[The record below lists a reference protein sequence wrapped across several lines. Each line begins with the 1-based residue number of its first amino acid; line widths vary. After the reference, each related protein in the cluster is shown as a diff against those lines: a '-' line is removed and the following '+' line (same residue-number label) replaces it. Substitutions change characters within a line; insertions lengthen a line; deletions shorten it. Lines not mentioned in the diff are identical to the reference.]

1 MLATAPGR
9 GAVGSLCRGMRLGWR
24 TPVAERMG
32 AWRGAFTDPLYRTA
46 YSLMAN
52 TVLTAVLGVAFWLAA
67 ARLFSRNE
75 VGQDSALI
83 SAMMG
88 ISVFCQLNLNNALTR
103 FLPVTRRY
111 TAGIVGLAYG
121 ASALVSLAVAVG
133 FVVLVPR
140 WSSQLRFLAHD
151 YVLAAA
157 FCIVLP
163 LWAVFTLQ
171 DSALTALR
179 RAPWVAVENT
189 VFGVLKL
196 AALPVLLALGTGHG
210 IFLAWTAPL
219 VLIVAVVNLLL
230 FARVVPVHL
239 RAAPD
244 RAANADAIERPA
256 LARFLALDY
265 LAWALSNGFAYLL
278 PLLVVAML
286 GSRTN
291 ASFYIAY
298 TVSASLNMLFL
309 NAATSL
315 TVEGAMAEQQLAEL
329 TRRLVRKM
337 LPLLL
342 AGVIVLTLAAP
353 LVLLPFGG
361 SYARQG
367 ATVLRLL
374 AVATLFRSVVILY
387 SAVARVRG
395 SGGRILVANVALVAL
410 LVVATV
416 AFGERYGLTGIG
428 VGWLGAHVVV
438 AVALLPS
445 LSRLLRQSA
454 APAFSAA
461 GTPRPSRSAS

>member
-1 MLATAPGR
+1 
-9 GAVGSLCRGMRLGWR
+9 MRLGWR

-32 AWRGAFTDPLYRTA
+32 AWRGSFTDPLYRTA

-52 TVLTAVLGVAFWLAA
+52 TVLTAVLGVVFWLVAA
-67 ARLFSRNE
+67 HLFSRRD
-75 VGQDSALI
+75 VGRDSALI

-111 TAGIVGLAYG
+111 TAGIVGIAYG
-121 ASALVSLAVAVG
+121 VTALVSLAVAVG

-140 WSSQLRFLAHD
+140 WSSQLHFLSQDHF
-151 YVLAAA
+151 LAAA
-157 FCIVLP
+157 FCVVLP
-163 LWAVFTLQ
+163 LWAVFTLE

-196 AALPVLLALGTGHG
+196 VALPLLLVFGVAHG

-219 VLIVAVVNLLL
+219 VAIVVVVNVVL
-230 FARVVPVHL
+230 FGWAVPAHL
-239 RAAPD
+239 RAAPE
-244 RAANADAIERPA
+244 REANADAIERPA

-265 LAWALSNGFAYLL
+265 LAWSLTNGFAYLL
-278 PLLVVAML
+278 PLLVVALL
-286 GSRTN
+286 GSSAN
-291 ASFYIAY
+291 AAFYIAY

-315 TVEGAMAEQQLAEL
+315 TVEGAMAEQHLAEL

-342 AGVIVLTLAAP
+342 AGVVVLAVAAP
-353 LVLLPFGG
+353 IVLLPFGG
-361 SYARQG
+361 AYARQG
-367 ATVLRLL
+367 ATVMRFL
-374 AVATLFRSVVILY
+374 AVATLFRAVVILY

-395 SGGRILVANVALVAL
+395 RGGRILVANVALVAL

-416 AFGERYGLTGIG
+416 VLGERYGLTGIG
-428 VGWLGAHVVV
+428 VGWLAAHVVV
-438 AVALLPS
+438 ACALLPS
-445 LSRLLRQSA
+445 LVHLLRGA
-454 APAFSAA
+454 PAPAFTVA
-461 GTPRPSRSAS
+461 GTRRPSRSAS